1 MFNYL
6 LKIEYDGTN
15 FVGWQSQ
22 KNGKSIQNSIEKA
35 LKKVLKTHIR
45 VIGSGRTDKG
55 VHALSQYANF
65 KFKKKINEKK
75 TFLNSIN
82 FFLKKKRISVLDI
95 KPKNN
100 DFHAR
105 FCAKLRTY
113 EYLIINRQGDLSID
127 RDRAWHV
134 KKNINLKLLKQG
146 AKILEGTHDF
156 SIFRASSC
164 SAKSPIKKMQP
175 IKVSKTN
182 DKIKI
187 RFSSKSFLQNQVRSM
202 VGCLKYLSTGKWS
215 FSDFKKA
222 FKSKERARCAPPA
235 PACGLYLFSI
245 KY

>member
-22 KNGKSIQNSIEKA
+22 KNGKSIQNCIEKA
-35 LKKVLKTHIR
+35 LKQVLKTQIR
-45 VIGSGRTDKG
+45 IIGSGRTDKG

-65 KFKKKINEKK
+65 KSRKIISEKK

-82 FFLKKKRISVLDI
+82 FFLKKNFISILDI
-95 KPKNN
+95 EPKSN

-105 FCAKLRTY
+105 FSAKLRTY

-127 RDRAWHV
+127 RNRAWHV
-134 KKNINLKLLKQG
+134 KKIINLKLLKQG
-146 AKILEGTHDF
+146 VKILEGTHDF

-164 SAKSPIKKMQP
+164 SSKSPIKKMLP
-175 IKVSKTN
+175 IKVNKTN

-215 FSDFKKA
+215 VSDFKKA
-222 FKSKERARCAPPA
+222 FTSKKRERCAPPA
-235 PACGLYLFSI
+235 PACGLYLLSV

>member
-35 LKKVLKTHIR
+35 LKKVLKTQIR
-45 VIGSGRTDKG
+45 VVGSGRTDKG

-65 KFKKKINEKK
+65 KFKEKIKEKK

-82 FFLKKKRISVLDI
+82 FFLKKNCISILDVKI
-95 KPKNN
+95 KNN
-100 DFHAR
+100 NFHAR
-105 FCAKLRTY
+105 FSAKLRTY

-127 RDRAWHV
+127 RNRAWHV
-134 KKNINLKLLKQG
+134 KKNINLQLLKKG

-164 SAKSPIKKMQP
+164 SAKSPIKKMQL
-175 IKVSKTN
+175 IKVIKN
-182 DKIKI
+182 YDKIKI

-215 FSDFKKA
+215 ITDFKKA
-222 FKSKERARCAPPA
+222 FKSKKRNRCAPPA
-235 PACGLYLFSI
+235 PACGLYLLHI